1 MNSYCNCRYR
11 MNLFM
16 NLFILFGL
24 TEAFVINENVVFHK
38 ENKVSI
44 TRSKWLFT
52 FVIDLNPYEN
62 FLSRLALDVENAA
75 IEARNLIQVYDNP
88 RRQGLLNSFIG
99 LNKEIEA
106 LQVTC

>member
-1 MNSYCNCRYR
+1 MK
-11 MNLFM
+11 
-16 NLFILFGL
+16 LFILFGL
-24 TEAFVINENVVFHK
+24 IEAFVINENVVFHK
-38 ENKVSI
+38 ENEVSI

-52 FVIDLNPYEN
+52 FVIDLNPYKN
-62 FLSRLALDVENAA
+62 FLSRLALD
-75 IEARNLIQVYDNP
+75 RNLIQVYDNP